1 MVEIFI
7 CCQLTFCSHAVA
19 GPTSS
24 RSRHRRQFT
33 SKRQNDEITNREMR
47 VVIAVL
53 LSLAALSFV
62 LVTGTKDN
70 YTIHIGA
77 RTPPV
82 EAGCSQVG
90 EDRTDEGKVLGIYYC
105 PA

>member
-1 MVEIFI
+1 MVEILI
-7 CCQLTFCSHAVA
+7 CFQLTCCTHPVA
-19 GPTSS
+19 GAPSS
-24 RSRHRRQFT
+24 RSRHRPQFT
-33 SKRQNDEITNREMR
+33 SKRQNDQITNREMR
-47 VVIAVL
+47 VVVAAL
-53 LSLAALSFV
+53 LSLVALSFV

-82 EAGCSQVG
+82 EAGCRQIG
-90 EDRTDEGKVLGIYYC
+90 EERTDEGKVLGIYSC

>member
-1 MVEIFI
+1 MVEMLI
-7 CCQLTFCSHAVA
+7 CYQLTGCTHPVA
-19 GPTSS
+19 GVPSS

-33 SKRQNDEITNREMR
+33 SKRQNDEITNRDMR
-47 VVIAVL
+47 VVVAAL
-53 LSLAALSFV
+53 LSLVALSFV
-62 LVTGTKDN
+62 VVTGTKDN

-82 EAGCSQVG
+82 EAGCRQVG
-90 EDRTDEGKVLGIYYC
+90 EDRTDEGKVLGIYSC

>member
-1 MVEIFI
+1 M
-7 CCQLTFCSHAVA
+7 LTSL
-19 GPTSS
+19 S
-24 RSRHRRQFT
+24 RDRRKFT
-33 SKRQNDEITNREMR
+33 SKRQNYEITNREMR

-62 LVTGTKDN
+62 LVTGMKDN
-70 YTIHIGA
+70 YTIHIGV

-90 EDRTDEGKVLGIYYC
+90 EDRTDEGKVLGIYSC